1 MPGRLFVFDG
11 ESSSFIEV
19 SRPAE
24 SLDWT
29 RLRLF
34 PDEIGGS
41 CVCGRM
47 KQQESFCA
55 SLFNCSPDITT
66 DCTDVVVC

>member
-1 MPGRLFVFDG
+1 MFDG
-11 ESSSFIEV
+11 ESSSFIEE

-47 KQQESFCA
+47 KQQEEPFCA
-55 SLFNCSPDITT
+55 SSFGCSPGIAT